1 MDVSKYDV
9 KRLDHLGLVAGFCKE
24 IGLAE
29 WVDTHFPKESHN
41 SHITNGQLFVAMLL
55 NGLGFVSRTLHVY
68 PEYFKDIPT
77 ERLLGEG
84 VLAQHINDDLLGRFL
99 DSLYEKGVSSFYQ
112 ELALKVIKYL
122 GLPCRSLNLD
132 ATSFH
137 LDGEYHRDIDAQA
150 IHITQGYSRD
160 HRPDLNQVVLN
171 LITENKAGIPL
182 YMKACSGNTQDSK
195 SFKEIVK
202 QHIRSLKA
210 AYKNTYFIGDAALYT
225 EETIQALAREE
236 QFFITRV
243 PQKLKEAK
251 ALIAQAK
258 HVEWNPLEEGYSGH
272 WATSEYGG
280 VPQRWL
286 LVKSNQAK
294 AREEHILNRALIKS
308 TESSLKSFN
317 RLCRKVFSCEADAQ
331 KAVEEWQK
339 EQEFTSLSDV
349 VVIEEKQHAKRGRP
363 SLDAVY
369 TSQFYITGF
378 LSTSLC
384 LKAQAQESKG
394 LFIIA
399 TNDCSDELSMQ
410 FILDEY
416 KSQQAVERGFRFLK
430 SPDFLTSSLFL
441 KKPERIEA
449 LLMVMTS
456 CLMVYASIEYQIR
469 KTLADNHA
477 SFPDMKKKP
486 TQKPTAKW
494 VFFCFQGISVLT
506 IEDTHQHQ
514 LVTNMMDRQR
524 IVLNCLGNSYW
535 EFYS

>member
-1 MDVSKYDV
+1 MDASKYDV

-29 WVDTHFPKESHN
+29 WVNAHFPKESHN
-41 SHITNGQLFVAMLL
+41 SHISNGQLFVAMLL

-77 ERLLGEG
+77 ERLLGAG
-84 VLAQHINDDLLGRFL
+84 VLPQHINDDLLGRFL
-99 DSLYEKGVSSFYQ
+99 DSLYEKGVSSLYQ
-112 ELALKVIKYL
+112 ELALKVIHYL

-182 YMKACSGNTQDSK
+182 YMKACSGNSQDVQ
-195 SFKEIVK
+195 SFKEIVR
-202 QHIRSLKA
+202 QHIKSLKA

-225 EETIQALAREE
+225 EETIQALASEE
-236 QFFITRV
+236 QLFITRV

-251 ALIAQAK
+251 HLIAKAK
-258 HVEWNPLEEGYSGH
+258 QVEWIPLEEGYYGH

-280 VPQRWL
+280 VPQCWL
-286 LVKSNQAK
+286 LIKSSQAK
-294 AREEHILNRALIKS
+294 TREEHILNKVITKS
-308 TESSLKSFN
+308 TESSLKRFN
-317 RLCRKVFSCEADAQ
+317 RLCRKAFSCEADAK

-339 EQEFTSLSDV
+339 EQEFTTLSEV
-349 VVIEEKQHAKRGRP
+349 VVIEEKHHAKRGRP
-363 SLDAVY
+363 GLDATS

-378 LSTSLC
+378 LSTSLS
-384 LKAQAQESKG
+384 LKKQAQETKG

-399 TNDCSDELSMQ
+399 TNDCSDTLSMQ

-430 SPDFLTSSLFL
+430 SPDFLTSSFFL

-456 CLMVYASIEYQIR
+456 CLMVYASVEHQIR
-469 KTLADNHA
+469 KTLVDNNA

-506 IEDTHQHQ
+506 IENTHQV
-514 LVTNMMDRQR
+514 VTNMMDRQR
-524 IVLNCLGNSYW
+524 IILDCLGKSYW

>member
-1 MDVSKYDV
+1 MDASKYDV
-9 KRLDHLGLVAGFCKE
+9 KRLDQLGLVAGFCKE
-24 IGLAE
+24 IGLSE
-29 WVDTHFPKESHN
+29 WIDSHFPKESHN
-41 SHITNGQLFVAMLL
+41 SYINNGQLFVAMLL

-84 VLAQHINDDLLGRFL
+84 VLPQHINDDVLGRFL
-99 DSLYEKGVSSFYQ
+99 DSLYEQGVSSLYQ
-112 ELALKVIKYL
+112 ALALKVIKYL

-137 LDGEYHRDIDAQA
+137 LDGEYYKDIDAKA

-182 YMKACSGNTQDSK
+182 YMKACSGNTQDGAN
-195 SFKEIVK
+195 FKEIVK
-202 QHIRSLKA
+202 QHIKSLKA

-225 EETIQALAREE
+225 EETIQALACED
-236 QFFITRV
+236 QLFITRV

-251 ALIAQAK
+251 LLIVNAK
-258 HVEWNPLEEGYSGH
+258 QVEWIALDEGYSGY
-272 WATSEYGG
+272 WATSQYGG
-280 VPQRWL
+280 VSQRWL
-286 LVKSNQAK
+286 LIKSTQAK
-294 AREEHILNRALIKS
+294 AREEHILNKVVTKS

-317 RLCRKVFSCEADAQ
+317 RLRRKAFSCAADAQ

-339 EQEFTSLSDV
+339 EQEFTTLNDV
-349 VVIEEKQHAKRGRP
+349 TIHEEKQHAKRGRP
-363 SLDAVY
+363 GLDATY
-369 TSQFYITGF
+369 ASQFYIAGC
-378 LSTSLC
+378 LSTSLS
-384 LKAQAQESKG
+384 LKKQAQDTKG

-399 TNDCSDELSMQ
+399 TNDCSEGLSMQ

-416 KSQQAVERGFRFLK
+416 KSQQSVERGFRFLK

-449 LLMVMTS
+449 LLMVMTC
-456 CLMVYASIEYQIR
+456 CLMVYAGIEYQIR
-469 KTLADNHA
+469 KTLVDNNA
-477 SFPDMKKKP
+477 SFPDMKNKP

-506 IEDTHQHQ
+506 IERIHQV
-514 LVTNMMDRQR
+514 VTNMMDRQR
-524 IVLNCLGNSYW
+524 IVLNCLGKSYW

>member
-1 MDVSKYDV
+1 MDASKYDV

-24 IGLAE
+24 IGLVE
-29 WVDTHFPKESHN
+29 WVDAHFPKESHN

-84 VLAQHINDDLLGRFL
+84 ILPQHINDDLLGRFL
-99 DSLYEKGVSSFYQ
+99 DSLYEKGVSSLYQ
-112 ELALKVIKYL
+112 ELALKVITYL

-137 LDGEYHRDIDAQA
+137 LDGEYQRDIDAQA

-160 HRPDLNQVVLN
+160 HRPDLNQVVLS

-202 QHIRSLKA
+202 QHIKSLKA

-225 EETIQALAREE
+225 EETIQALATEK

-251 ALIAQAK
+251 LLISKAK
-258 HVEWNPLEEGYSGH
+258 QVEWIHLSEGYYGY
-272 WATSEYGG
+272 WATSQYGG
-280 VPQRWL
+280 IPQRWL
-286 LVKSNQAK
+286 LIKSSQAK
-294 AREEHILNRALIKS
+294 AREEHILNKVIIKS

-317 RLCRKVFSCEADAQ
+317 RLCRKAFSCAADAQ

-339 EQEFTSLSDV
+339 EQEFTTLDEVSI
-349 VVIEEKQHAKRGRP
+349 IEEKQHAKRGRP
-363 SLDAVY
+363 SLDAAY
-369 TSQFYITGF
+369 TSQFYITGL
-378 LSTSLC
+378 LSTSLS
-384 LKAQAQESKG
+384 LKAQAQETKG

-399 TNDCSDELSMQ
+399 TNDCSEDLSMQ

-430 SPDFLTSSLFL
+430 SPDFLTSSFFL

-469 KTLADNHA
+469 KTLVDNNE

-506 IEDTHQHQ
+506 VENTHQV
-514 LVTNMMDRQR
+514 VTNMMDRQQ
-524 IVLNCLGNSYW
+524 IVLNCLGKSYW

>member
-1 MDVSKYDV
+1 MDSSKYDV

-24 IGLAE
+24 IGLSE
-29 WVDTHFPKESHN
+29 WVDTYFPKESHN
-41 SHITNGQLFVAMLL
+41 SHINNGQLFVAMLL

-77 ERLLGEG
+77 ELLLGEG
-84 VLAQHINDDLLGRFL
+84 ILPRHINDDVLGRFL
-99 DSLYEKGVSSFYQ
+99 DSLYEKGVSSLYH
-112 ELALKVIKYL
+112 ELAYKVVKHL
-122 GLPCRSLNLD
+122 DLPCRSLNLD

-150 IHITQGYSRD
+150 IQITQGYSRD

-195 SFKEIVK
+195 SFKEIIK
-202 QHIRSLKA
+202 QHISSLKA

-225 EETIQALAREE
+225 EETIQALASEE

-258 HVEWNPLEEGYSGH
+258 SAEWNPLDEGYSGH

-280 VPQRWL
+280 IPQRWL
-286 LVKSNQAK
+286 LIKSSQAK
-294 AREEHILNRALIKS
+294 AREEHILNKVITKS

-317 RLCRKVFSCEADAQ
+317 RLCRKAFSCEADAK
-331 KAVEEWQK
+331 KAAEEWQK
-339 EQEFTSLSDV
+339 EQEFTTLGEVSI
-349 VVIEEKQHAKRGRP
+349 IEEKQHAKRGRP
-363 SLDAVY
+363 SLDAAY
-369 TSQFYITGF
+369 TSQFYITGL

-384 LKAQAQESKG
+384 LKIQAQETKG

-399 TNDCSDELSMQ
+399 TNDCSEKLSMQ

-469 KTLADNHA
+469 KTLTDNNA

-494 VFFCFQGISVLT
+494 VFFCFQGVSVLT
-506 IEDTHQHQ
+506 IKDTHQV
-514 LVTNMMDRQR
+514 VTNMMDRQR
-524 IVLNCLGNSYW
+524 VMLNCLGKSYS

>member
-1 MDVSKYDV
+1 MDASKYDV
-9 KRLDHLGLVAGFCKE
+9 KRLDHLGLVTGFCKE
-24 IGLAE
+24 IGLSE
-29 WVDTHFPKESHN
+29 WVDAHLPKESHN

-68 PEYFKDIPT
+68 PEYFRNVPT
-77 ERLLGEG
+77 ERLLGKG
-84 VLAQHINDDLLGRFL
+84 VLPEHINDDVLGRFL
-99 DSLYEKGVSSFYQ
+99 DSLYDKGVSSLYQ
-112 ELALKVIKYL
+112 ALALKVIQYL

-137 LDGEYHRDIDAQA
+137 LDGEYYRDVDAKA

-160 HRPDLNQVVLN
+160 HRPDLNQVILN

-182 YMKACSGNTQDSK
+182 YMKACSGNTQDTQ

-202 QHIRSLKA
+202 QHVKSLKA

-225 EETIQALAREE
+225 EETIQALASEE
-236 QFFITRV
+236 QLFITRV

-251 ALIAQAK
+251 QLIANAK
-258 HVEWNPLEEGYSGH
+258 HVTWIPLNEGYSGH

-280 VPQRWL
+280 VSQRWL
-286 LVKSNQAK
+286 LIKSNQAK
-294 AREEHILNRALIKS
+294 AREEHILNKVITKS

-317 RLCRKVFSCEADAQ
+317 RLCRKAFACEVDAQ
-331 KAVEEWQK
+331 KSVEEWQK
-339 EQEFTSLSDV
+339 EQEFTTLSDV
-349 VVIEEKQHAKRGRP
+349 AIFEEKKHAKRGRP
-363 SLDAVY
+363 NLDATY
-369 TSQFYITGF
+369 TSQFYITGL
-378 LSTSLC
+378 LSTSLH
-384 LKAQAQESKG
+384 LKKQSQDTKG

-469 KTLADNHA
+469 KTLPDNNA
-477 SFPDMKKKP
+477 FFPDMKNKP

-494 VFFCFQGISVLT
+494 VFFCFQGISVVT
-506 IEDTHQHQ
+506 IDGIQQ
-514 LVTNMMDRQR
+514 IVANMMDRHL
-524 IVLNCLGNSYW
+524 ILLDCLGKSYK

>member
-1 MDVSKYDV
+1 MDASKYDI
-9 KRLDHLGLVAGFCKE
+9 KRLDHLGIVAGFCKE
-24 IGLAE
+24 IGLNE

-77 ERLLGEG
+77 ERLLGKG
-84 VLAQHINDDLLGRFL
+84 VLPEHINDDVLGRFL
-99 DSLYEKGVSSFYQ
+99 DTLYEKGVSSLYQ
-112 ELALKVIKYL
+112 ELAYKVVRHL
-122 GLPCRSLNLD
+122 NLPCRSLNLD

-137 LDGEYHRDIDAQA
+137 VDGEYHQDIDGQA
-150 IHITQGYSRD
+150 IHLTQGYSRD

-182 YMKACSGNTQDSK
+182 YMKACSGNTQDVQG
-195 SFKEIVK
+195 FKEIIK
-202 QHIRSLKA
+202 EHIKSLKA

-225 EETIQALAREE
+225 EETINALADEE

-251 ALIAQAK
+251 RLIDKAK
-258 HVEWNPLEEGYSGH
+258 SIEWVSLDNGYYGY
-272 WATSEYGG
+272 WATSHYGG
-280 VPQRWL
+280 VAQRWL
-286 LVKSNQAK
+286 LVKSSQAK
-294 AREEHILNRALIKS
+294 VREEHILNKVISKS
-308 TESSLKSFN
+308 TNSSLKSFN
-317 RLCRKVFSCEADAQ
+317 RLCRKAFSCSADAK
-331 KAVEEWQK
+331 KALQEWVDAQEFVTLHNETIVEEQRH
-339 EQEFTSLSDV
+339 T
-349 VVIEEKQHAKRGRP
+349 KRGRP
-363 SLDAVY
+363 GLDAQY
-369 TSQFYITGF
+369 TSEFHITGS
-378 LSTSLC
+378 LATSLN
-384 LKAQAQESKG
+384 LKAQAQDTKG

-399 TNDCSDELSMQ
+399 TNDCSEALSMQ

-430 SPDFLTSSLFL
+430 SPDFLTSSFFL

-449 LLMVMTS
+449 LLMIMTS
-456 CLMVYASIEYQIR
+456 CLMIYASVEHQIR
-469 KTLADNHA
+469 KILQENNAT
-477 SFPDMKKKP
+477 FPDMKKKP

-506 IEDTHQHQ
+506 IDGTHQV
-514 LVTNMMDRQR
+514 VTNMMDRQR
-524 IVLNCLGNSYW
+524 TLLDCFGKLYW

>member
-1 MDVSKYDV
+1 MDASKYDV

-77 ERLLGEG
+77 ERLLGQG
-84 VLAQHINDDLLGRFL
+84 VLAQHINDDILGRFL
-99 DSLYEKGVSSFYQ
+99 DSLYEKGVSSLYQ
-112 ELALKVIKYL
+112 ELAFKVVKCL

-137 LDGEYHRDIDAQA
+137 VDGEYHRDIDAQA

-182 YMKACSGNTQDSK
+182 YMKACSGNTQDVQ
-195 SFKEIVK
+195 SFKELVK
-202 QHIRSLKA
+202 QHMKSLKA

-225 EETIQALAREE
+225 EETIQTLSAEE
-236 QFFITRV
+236 QYFITRV

-251 ALIAQAK
+251 QLIDKAK
-258 HVEWNPLEEGYSGH
+258 HVEWISLDGGYYGY
-272 WATSEYGG
+272 WFTSQYGG

-294 AREEHILNRALIKS
+294 AREEHILNKTIIKS

-331 KAVEEWQK
+331 KAVEEWQNA
-339 EQEFTSLSDV
+339 QEFIQLNDV
-349 VVIEEKQHAKRGRP
+349 KIIEEKHHAKRGRP
-363 SLDAVY
+363 SLDATY
-369 TSQFYITGF
+369 SSQFYITGF
-378 LSTSLC
+378 LSTSLS
-384 LKAQAQESKG
+384 LKAQAQNTKG
-394 LFIIA
+394 LFLIA
-399 TNDCSDELSMQ
+399 TNDCSEDLSMQ

-430 SPDFLTSSLFL
+430 SPDFLTSSFFL

-449 LLMVMTS
+449 LLMVMTC
-456 CLMVYASIEYQIR
+456 CLMIYASVEYQIR
-469 KTLADNHA
+469 KVLGEHNA

-506 IEDTHQHQ
+506 IENKHQV
-514 LVTNMMDRQR
+514 VTNMMDRQR
-524 IVLNCLGNSYW
+524 ILLNCLGTSYW
-535 EFYS
+535 AFYS

>member
-1 MDVSKYDV
+1 MDASKYDI

-24 IGLAE
+24 IGLEE
-29 WVDTHFPKESHN
+29 WVNTHFPKDSHN
-41 SHITNGQLFVAMLL
+41 SHMSNGQLFVAMLL

-77 ERLLGEG
+77 ERLLGAG
-84 VLAQHINDDLLGRFL
+84 VLPEHINDDLLGRFL
-99 DSLYEKGVSSFYQ
+99 DSLYEKGVSSLYQ
-112 ELALKVIKYL
+112 ELALKVITYL
-122 GLPCRSLNLD
+122 ELPCRSLNLD

-137 LDGEYHRDIDAQA
+137 LDGEYHRDIDAQV

-182 YMKACSGNTQDSK
+182 YMKACSGNSQDSK

-202 QHIRSLKA
+202 QHISSLKA
-210 AYKNTYFIGDAALYT
+210 AYRNSYFIGDAALYT
-225 EETIQALAREE
+225 EETIQALAAEE

-251 ALIAQAK
+251 QLINKVNQI
-258 HVEWNPLEEGYSGH
+258 EWLPLEGEYAGY
-272 WATSEYGG
+272 WTTSQYGG
-280 VPQRWL
+280 VSQRWL
-286 LVKSNQAK
+286 LIKSNQAK
-294 AREEHILNRALIKS
+294 TREEHILNKVISKS
-308 TESSLKSFN
+308 TASSLKSFN
-317 RLCRKVFSCEADAQ
+317 RLCRKAFSCEADA
-331 KAVEEWQK
+331 KKSLEEWKK
-339 EQEFTSLSDV
+339 EQEFTTLCEVSI
-349 VVIEEKQHAKRGRP
+349 IEEKQHTKRGRP
-363 SLDAVY
+363 SPDATY
-369 TSQFYITGF
+369 TSQFYITGL
-378 LSTSLC
+378 LSTSLR

-399 TNDCSDELSMQ
+399 TNDCSEELSMQ

-430 SPDFLTSSLFL
+430 SPDFLTSSLYL

-449 LLMVMTS
+449 LLMIMTT
-456 CLMVYASIEYQIR
+456 CLMVYASIEHQIR
-469 KTLADNHA
+469 KTLVDNNA
-477 SFPDMKKKP
+477 AFPDMKKKP

-506 IEDTHQHQ
+506 IDNTQQ
-514 LVTNMMDRQR
+514 VVTNMMDRQR
-524 IVLNCLGNSYW
+524 IILYCLGKSYT

>member
-1 MDVSKYDV
+1 MNASKYDV
-9 KRLDHLGLVAGFCKE
+9 KRLDHLGMIAGFCKE
-24 IGLAE
+24 IGLNE
-29 WVDTHFPKESHN
+29 WVNTHFPKESHN
-41 SHITNGQLFVAMLL
+41 SHITNGQLFIAMIL

-77 ERLLGEG
+77 ERLLGQG
-84 VLAQHINDDLLGRFL
+84 VLPEHINDDVLGRFL
-99 DSLYEKGVSSFYQ
+99 DSLYEKGVSSLYQ
-112 ELALKVIKYL
+112 ELAHKVVSHL
-122 GLPCRSLNLD
+122 GLSCRSLNLD

-137 LDGEYHRDIDAQA
+137 VDGEYHQDIDAQT
-150 IHITQGYSRD
+150 IHLTQGYSRD

-182 YMKACSGNTQDSK
+182 YMKACSGNMQDVQG
-195 SFKEIVK
+195 FKEIVK
-202 QHIRSLKA
+202 EHIKSLKA

-225 EETIQALAREE
+225 EETIKALAEEE

-251 ALIAQAK
+251 RLIDQAK
-258 HVEWNPLEEGYSGH
+258 SVEWVVLDNGYYGY
-272 WATSEYGG
+272 WATSQYGG
-280 VPQRWL
+280 VSQRWL
-286 LVKSNQAK
+286 LVKSSQAK
-294 AREEHILNRALIKS
+294 VREEHILNKVISKS
-308 TESSLKSFN
+308 TDSSLKSFN
-317 RLCRKVFSCEADAQ
+317 RLCRKAFSCFADAK
-331 KAVEEWQK
+331 KALQEWVDAQEFVTLHSEAIVEEQK
-339 EQEFTSLSDV
+339 
-349 VVIEEKQHAKRGRP
+349 HAKRGRP
-363 SLDAVY
+363 GLDAKC

-378 LSTSLC
+378 LATSLN
-384 LKAQAQESKG
+384 LKAQAQDTKG

-399 TNDCSDELSMQ
+399 TNDCSQDLSMQ

-430 SPDFLTSSLFL
+430 SPDFLTSSFFL

-449 LLMVMTS
+449 LLMIMTS
-456 CLMVYASIEYQIR
+456 CLMIYASVEYQIR
-469 KTLADNHA
+469 RVLQENKA

-506 IEDTHQHQ
+506 IDGTHKV
-514 LVTNMMDRQR
+514 VTNMMDRQR
-524 IVLNCLGNSYW
+524 TLLDCLGKLYW

>member
-1 MDVSKYDV
+1 MKMSQYDV
-9 KRLDHLGLVAGFCKE
+9 KRLDHLGLIAGFCKE

-29 WVDTHFPKESHN
+29 WADTHFPKESHN
-41 SHITNGQLFVAMLL
+41 SHISNGQLFVAMLL

-77 ERLLGEG
+77 ERLLGAG
-84 VLAQHINDDLLGRFL
+84 VLPQHINDDILGRFL
-99 DSLYEKGVSSFYQ
+99 DSLYEKGVSSLYE
-112 ELALKVIKYL
+112 ELASKVITYL

-137 LDGEYHRDIDAQA
+137 LDGEYHKDIDAQT

-182 YMKACSGNTQDSK
+182 YMKACSGNTQDAQ

-202 QHIRSLKA
+202 QHIKSLKA
-210 AYKNTYFIGDAALYT
+210 AYKN
-225 EETIQALAREE
+225 IQALASEG
-236 QFFITRV
+236 QLFITRV
-243 PQKLKEAK
+243 PQKIKEAK
-251 ALIAQAK
+251 QLISKAK
-258 HVEWNPLEEGYSGH
+258 HVEWFPLTEGYYGY
-272 WATSEYGG
+272 WATSQYGG
-280 VPQRWL
+280 ILQRWL
-286 LVKSNQAK
+286 LIKSNQAK
-294 AREEHILNRALIKS
+294 TREEHILNKVVTKS

-317 RLCRKVFSCEADAQ
+317 RLCRKAFSCGADAQ

-339 EQEFTSLSDV
+339 EQEFTTLSEV
-349 VVIEEKQHAKRGRP
+349 VIIEEKQRAKRGRP
-363 SLDAVY
+363 SLDATY

-378 LSTSLC
+378 LSTSLS
-384 LKAQAQESKG
+384 LKAQAQDTKG

-399 TNDCSDELSMQ
+399 TNDCSEDLSMQ

-449 LLMVMTS
+449 LLMVMTC

-469 KTLADNHA
+469 KTMADNNA

-506 IEDTHQHQ
+506 IEGIKQV
-514 LVTNMMDRQR
+514 VTNMMDRQR
-524 IVLNCLGNSYW
+524 IVLNCLGKSYW